1 MKMRLKK
8 QRVAIAMIELIFA
21 IVVMG
26 IAMLG
31 IPMVTS
37 QTLKGTES
45 MLMQESIS
53 EAAANVGMI
62 MVLPWDGAYV
72 NGTTPTPS
80 NVVLQTASTKFD
92 NRQGLVALYN
102 ARVAPTGVLATNSA
116 TSNLNNISDYNGKEI
131 KVAVATTGQETE
143 VYEGDYADK
152 TVTMTSKV
160 AFAPDTV
167 TLGATTTFNF
177 NPDSTNAGST
187 SIKSIS
193 TTLKGT
199 EEGFEKGIVLNAF
212 SCNIGTAS
220 ARTAGE

>member
-62 MVLPWDGAYV
+62 MVLPWDGTYV

-92 NRQGLVALYN
+92 NRQGLVAYN
-102 ARVAPTGVLATNSA
+102 GRKAPIGVLATNSA

-152 TVTMTSKV
+152 TVTMTSNV

-167 TLGATTTFNF
+167 TLGATTTFDF
-177 NPDSTNAGST
+177 NPDSTNVGST

-212 SCNIGTAS
+212 SCNIGTSA
-220 ARTAGE
+220 ARTVE